1 MNSASEHF
9 NRQLA
14 VLAKAVETVSSQLS
28 IALIAGLALV
38 PMLPQRAASTPPVK
52 QAMSATAPPSFAAP
66 VALPESRPAFSSPPI
81 AIASKPSSTDVEIV
95 RAKPVSAVDAVTRAA
110 PAAVTPPAG
119 SPVDEEPA
127 DAGRPDTLIHLA
139 QRRRDRGKQAA
150 LRESG
155 GEIGKAGVP
164 AKTPVPSPPETAK
177 VTPPPPEPDQWSDAE
192 VIAALKDCLKRLA
205 PLGAEVEIAP
215 AVKDEQCGAP
225 APVMLKRF
233 GTGDKRIE
241 FQPPPMLNCAM
252 VASLHG
258 WIEDTV
264 QPAAQ
269 EHLGSRITR
278 LRNVSGYACRNR
290 NGTRTGSHRLSEHA
304 LANAIDIG
312 SFITADGRTVDVKRD
327 WGPTVRDVRKREIEI
342 AEAKAEAARKE
353 RQRLEAELKTAW
365 EKLEKDKSALP
376 PPGKTKAARDERQ
389 KMQTELR
396 KREQDLKKREAEADA
411 LEETAEREAERSR
424 ALERAPINTSQISRL
439 GRGDDSRR
447 KAIPVSAPR
456 EEPRLPSEASFL
468 RRLHKGA
475 CGPFG
480 TVLGPEANEAH
491 RDHFHL
497 DLAPRKR
504 SAFCE

>member
-1 MNSASEHF
+1 MGSASEHF

-52 QAMSATAPPSFAAP
+52 HAMSAIAPPSIATKT
-66 VALPESRPAFSSPPI
+66 ALPESRTAFVPPAAALPKPP
-81 AIASKPSSTDVEIV
+81 AADVEIIK
-95 RAKPVSAVDAVTRAA
+95 AKPVSAVDAATRAV
-110 PAAVTPPAG
+110 PAATLPPARIP
-119 SPVDEEPA
+119 SEVE
-127 DAGRPDTLIHLA
+127 DAGPDGLVHLA
-139 QRRRDRGKQAA
+139 QRMRDRGKHAA
-150 LRESG
+150 LKESG
-155 GEIGKAGVP
+155 GELGKAGVP
-164 AKTPVPSPPETAK
+164 AKTPVPSTPETAK
-177 VTPPPPEPDQWSDAE
+177 ATPPPPEPDQWSDAE
-192 VIAALKDCLKRLA
+192 IIAALKDCLKRLA

-233 GTGDKRIE
+233 GSGDKRIE

-269 EHLGSRITR
+269 EHLGSRIAR

-290 NGTRTGSHRLSEHA
+290 NGSRAGSHRLSEHA

-312 SFITADGRTVDVKRD
+312 SFVTADGRTIDVKRD

-342 AEAKAEAARKE
+342 AEAKAEAAKKE
-353 RQRLEAELKTAW
+353 RERLEAELKTEW
-365 EKLEKDKSALP
+365 EKLEKDKAALP
-376 PPGKTKAARDERQ
+376 PPGKTRAAQQERQ
-389 KMQTELR
+389 KAQADLR
-396 KREQDLKKREAEADA
+396 KRESELKKREAEADA
-411 LEETAEREAERSR
+411 LEDAAEREAERSR
-424 ALERAPINTSQISRL
+424 ALERAPINTSQLQKL

>member
-1 MNSASEHF
+1 MGSASEHF

-14 VLAKAVETVSSQLS
+14 VLAKAVESLSSQLS

-38 PMLPQRAASTPPVK
+38 PMLPQRAASTPPAK
-52 QAMSATAPPSFAAP
+52 QAMSVVVAPSIAAQI
-66 VALPESRPAFSSPPI
+66 ALPESPATVAPVVVPAKPPM
-81 AIASKPSSTDVEIV
+81 ADVEIV
-95 RAKPVSAVDAVTRAA
+95 KAKPVSAVDAIARGV
-110 PAAVTPPAG
+110 PAAIAPPARNP
-119 SPVDEEPA
+119 SEADEAEA
-127 DAGRPDTLIHLA
+127 AEAGGLIHLA
-139 QRRRDRGKQAA
+139 QRRRDRRQQAA
-150 LRESG
+150 LKESG
-155 GEIGKAGVP
+155 GEMGKAGVP
-164 AKTPVPSPPETAK
+164 AKTPVPQAAPTEVAK
-177 VTPPPPEPDQWSDAE
+177 AAPPPEPDQWSDAE
-192 VIAALKDCLKRLA
+192 VIAALRDCLKRLA

-233 GTGDKRIE
+233 GTGDRRVE

-258 WIEDTV
+258 WLEDTV

-269 EHLGSRITR
+269 EQLGSRITR

-290 NGTRTGSHRLSEHA
+290 NGTRSGSHRLSEHA

-312 SFITADGRTVDVKRD
+312 SFVTADGRTVDVKRD
-327 WGPTVRDVRKREIEI
+327 WGPTVREVRKREIEM
-342 AEAKAEAARKE
+342 AEAKADAAKKE
-353 RQRLEAELKTAW
+353 RERLEAELKTEW
-365 EKLEKDKSALP
+365 DKLEKDKAALP

-389 KMQTELR
+389 KLQTDLR

-411 LEETAEREAERSR
+411 LEETAAREVERSR
-424 ALERAPINTSQISRL
+424 ALERAPMNTSQLSKL

-456 EEPRLPSEASFL
+456 DEPRLPAEASFL